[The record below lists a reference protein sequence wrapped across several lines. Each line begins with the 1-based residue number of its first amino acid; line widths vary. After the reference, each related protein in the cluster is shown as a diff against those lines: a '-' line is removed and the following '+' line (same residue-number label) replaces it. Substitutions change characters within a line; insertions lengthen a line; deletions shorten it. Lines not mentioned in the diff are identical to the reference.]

1 MKLSEFVG
9 KEIVNLFDGARLG
22 TVNESDLIIDAATGY
37 VESIVVP
44 GRGAVMMGWKA
55 RNNPLVIP
63 WEAVRKI
70 GSQIIVVDLELGGR
84 RQLNL

>member
-44 GRGAVMMGWKA
+44 GRGAMIGWKA

-70 GSQIIVVDLELGGR
+70 GSQIIVVDLELGAR
-84 RQLNL
+84 RQFNL